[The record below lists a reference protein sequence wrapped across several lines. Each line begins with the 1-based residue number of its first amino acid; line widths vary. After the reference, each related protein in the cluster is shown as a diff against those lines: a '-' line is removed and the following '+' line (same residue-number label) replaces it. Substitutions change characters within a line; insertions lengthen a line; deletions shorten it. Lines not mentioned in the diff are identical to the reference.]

1 MVYSPKGASSAAINL
16 GKRFARAIEIKRQ
29 ERLQSL
35 GFSALPDEE
44 DIHGLLKYNVFVLD
58 ATEEDMKKD
67 LSHLMM
73 RICVEP
79 VTGGL
84 FGRRIRTHGAHT
96 DGPDGHVVELL
107 KSEPSRET
115 SGDVIDLMAMDVD
128 SPSLTP
134 TGQVLSDRLCHNTVD
149 FAQREKEEM
158 RDLTKAS
165 EIISLFPMSLTNTP
179 VGSPGISS
187 REERTNI
194 PQQRHRSHSFASSHH
209 PYRSTRP
216 SHLQFLP
223 QIQPPI
229 AHQQN
234 FTFSPPLTSN
244 IDFSSILSYFNPV
257 VGQVFLG
264 NSSDVPSAPETND
277 TEDSLFEFDGTND
290 PKRGL
295 GFDICIE
302 CHELAT
308 FPSAA
313 HLRKADEH
321 LSTLDLLWTE
331 KYERQMQE
339 RFDSGQEV
347 EEGDILPRPPPN
359 ARAVIHLTLPSSP
372 ANTQATMSS
381 LMPVIRF
388 LEKWLRPVIPPTYT
402 LARPPSPSPPLLPPV
417 PSQSSS
423 YTTDNPSA
431 RRWSSFMPSFGP
443 FTSSA
448 SRLSLSSGSTPAT
461 TILPIRN
468 RSLTSPSTV
477 PIPATLKPRPR
488 PQPTRPLKILMYSS
502 DGYTESSV
510 PALSLLMAVRGF
522 DLPEA
527 YLELQVAKHR
537 SFFVYSSDLGILRR
551 IEARLKEDRE
561 RISGAHSSVGSTDV
575 GRGKRG
581 SLRGVGVGN
590 RPTAKSVSFATLPP
604 ISGMIRLP
612 TVMVQPQPLASSDI
626 VQKQVH
632 MLQEVTTLEESSTTT
647 WEMEAM
653 SQDGNVNSPITNGGP
668 CSGSILK
675 GRPRAKTSPWLPST
689 FSGDHQAWFNDPR
702 FDGSFPSRVLP
713 FLYLGNLY
721 VFLSIS
727 ILWMV
732 SVKLTFWF
740 VPVGIMRRMRIC
752 FMRLVLHT
760 LYLLVNVHLSHPLR
774 LRLHLL
780 KMVVTMTWLL

>member
-1 MVYSPKGASSAAINL
+1 MVYSPKGASLAAINL

-35 GFSALPDEE
+35 GFSVLPDEE
-44 DIHGLLKYNVFVLD
+44 NVHGLLKYNVFVLD
-58 ATEEDMKKD
+58 AMEDDMKKD

-84 FGRRIRTHGAHT
+84 FGRRIHTHGAHT

-107 KSEPSRET
+107 KSDPLRET
-115 SGDVIDLMAMDVD
+115 SGDAIDLMAMDVD
-128 SPSLTP
+128 SPSP
-134 TGQVLSDRLCHNTVD
+134 GQALSVRLCHNTVD

-165 EIISLFPMSLTNTP
+165 EIISLFPTSLTNTP
-179 VGSPGISS
+179 VGSPSLNP
-187 REERTNI
+187 REKGTNT

-229 AHQQN
+229 ASQQN
-234 FTFSPPLTSN
+234 FAFSPPLTSN
-244 IDFSSILSYFNPV
+244 IDFSSTSSYFNPA

-264 NSSDVPSAPETND
+264 NSSDVPLVPETSD

-302 CHELAT
+302 CHELAI

-313 HLRKADEH
+313 HLRAADEH

-339 RFDSGQEV
+339 RFDSGREV
-347 EEGDILPRPPPN
+347 EEGDISPRPPPN

-372 ANTQATMSS
+372 VNTQATMSS

-388 LEKWLRPVIPPTYT
+388 LEKWLRPVVPPTYT
-402 LARPPSPSPPLLPPV
+402 LAHSPSPSPPLLPPV
-417 PSQSSS
+417 PPQSSS
-423 YTTDNPSA
+423 YTTDNSCA

-443 FTSSA
+443 FTPSSSA
-448 SRLSLSSGSTPAT
+448 SRLSVSFGNTSAT
-461 TILPIRN
+461 TTLPIRS

-477 PIPATLKPRPR
+477 PATLKPRPR

-510 PALSLLMAVRGF
+510 PALSLLMAIRGL

-527 YLELQVAKHR
+527 YLELQVAKRR

-561 RISGAHSSVGSTDV
+561 RGGGAQSHQSSVGSADA
-575 GRGKRG
+575 GRGTRG
-581 SLRGVGVGN
+581 SLRGVGGAGS
-590 RPTAKSVSFATLPP
+590 RPSAKSVSFATLPP

-612 TVMVQPQPLASSDI
+612 TVMVQPQPLVSSGI
-626 VQKQVH
+626 QQYGSKCL
-632 MLQEVTTLEESSTTT
+632 MLQEDTTIEENRTTAWDNGGSFT
-647 WEMEAM
+647 
-653 SQDGNVNSPITNGGP
+653 TNGGG
-668 CSGSILK
+668 GSNLK

-689 FSGDHQAWFNDPR
+689 FSGDHQVWFNDPR

-713 FLYLGNLY
+713 FLYLGNLC
-721 VFLSIS
+721 VLIP
-727 ILWMV
+727 IL
-732 SVKLTFWF
+732 
-740 VPVGIMRRMRIC
+740 
-752 FMRLVLHT
+752 
-760 LYLLVNVHLSHPLR
+760 
-774 LRLHLL
+774 
-780 KMVVTMTWLL
+780 

>member
-1 MVYSPKGASSAAINL
+1 VVYSPKGASSAAVNL
-16 GKRFARAIEIKRQ
+16 GKRFAEAIEIKRH

-35 GFSALPDEE
+35 GLSLSPDQE
-44 DIHGLLKYNVFVLD
+44 DVHGLLKYNVFVLD
-58 ATEEDMKKD
+58 ATEDDMKKD

-73 RICVEP
+73 RICVKP

-84 FGRRIRTHGAHT
+84 FGRRIHTHGAHT

-107 KSEPSRET
+107 KSDPSRE
-115 SGDVIDLMAMDVD
+115 SGGDVIDLMTMNVD
-128 SPSLTP
+128 GSSP
-134 TGQVLSDRLCHNTVD
+134 GQVLSDRLCHNTVD

-165 EIISLFPMSLTNTP
+165 EIISLFPTSLTNAS
-179 VGSPGISS
+179 VGSPGWSP
-187 REERTNI
+187 REERTNT

-244 IDFSSILSYFNPV
+244 IDFSSTSSYFNPA

-264 NSSDVPSAPETND
+264 NSSDVPLALETND

-313 HLRKADEH
+313 HLRAADEH

-372 ANTQATMSS
+372 VNTQSTMSS

-402 LARPPSPSPPLLPPV
+402 LARPPSPSLPSGPP
-417 PSQSSS
+417 QSSS
-423 YTTDNPSA
+423 YTTDNPCA
-431 RRWSSFMPSFGP
+431 RRWSSFMSSFGP
-443 FTSSA
+443 FTSSSSA
-448 SRLSLSSGSTPAT
+448 SRLLLSSGNTPAT
-461 TILPIRN
+461 TTLPIRN
-468 RSLTSPSTV
+468 RSLTSPSTI

-510 PALSLLMAVRGF
+510 PALSLLMAVRGL

-527 YLELQVAKHR
+527 YLELQVAKRR

-561 RISGAHSSVGSTDV
+561 RIGGAQVSHSSVGSADA
-575 GRGKRG
+575 GRGTRG
-581 SLRGVGVGN
+581 SLRGVGGAGN

-604 ISGMIRLP
+604 ISGVIRLP
-612 TVMVQPQPLASSDI
+612 AVMVQPQPLANSGI
-626 VQKQVH
+626 LQKQV
-632 MLQEVTTLEESSTTT
+632 QTLEKNSTTT

-653 SQDGNVNSPITNGGP
+653 SQGGSGSSPLANGGP
-668 CSGSILK
+668 GNGSILK

-721 VFLSIS
+721 VL
-727 ILWMV
+727 IL
-732 SVKLTFWF
+732 
-740 VPVGIMRRMRIC
+740 
-752 FMRLVLHT
+752 
-760 LYLLVNVHLSHPLR
+760 
-774 LRLHLL
+774 
-780 KMVVTMTWLL
+780 VT